1 MKASAEAIPEF
12 ENELFHFKTFFAF
25 TDLALNDSTIQPI
38 NLSLPNRR
46 KTPKND
52 SIEGAPLS
60 PAPPK
65 DGTSPGRRRFL
76 RPQVL
81 NSGSTPVD
89 TRPAPIEARPAPVD
103 TRPAPVVAP
112 PPKVE
117 PPKHAEPKNEEEVE
131 ERAQPVAVDQ
141 EEEEPNPKQVSRPG
155 WPPQMME
162 ITEEN
167 MHRPIPEGYFVAIE
181 FHMKA
186 EKSSNWKI
194 VDCKTNNVAFHA
206 TRSGKIGSYTVKLC
220 WSGKPTPVAVLT
232 SNFTHNA
239 FYANANVDG
248 TNLEIAALGFKMQKK
263 NGLKVRRFRAR
274 IPKPESEIPA
284 SDKSTLLKHKE
295 IAFNMKPKP
304 PKIKGGIPVLYFGGR
319 VKMQST
325 RNHILIS
332 KEMDGNLLVFGKASP
347 KVFIGEFYHPLSPV
361 QGICLC
367 MPHFK

>member
-1 MKASAEAIPEF
+1 MKASVETIPEF

-46 KTPKND
+46 KAPKTD
-52 SIEGAPLS
+52 SIDGAPLS

-65 DGTSPGRRRFL
+65 DGASPGRRRFL

-81 NSGSTPVD
+81 NGVSA
-89 TRPAPIEARPAPVD
+89 PADA
-103 TRPAPVVAP
+103 RPAPVVAP
-112 PPKVE
+112 PPAKVVE
-117 PPKHAEPKNEEEVE
+117 PPKHAEPQHEEVE

-141 EEEEPNPKQVSRPG
+141 EEEEPNPKQATRPG

-186 EKSSNWKI
+186 EKSSHWKI
-194 VDCKTNNVAFHA
+194 VDCKTNNVAFQA
-206 TRSGKIGSYTVKLC
+206 TRSGKIGSYTVKIC

-239 FYANANVDG
+239 FYANANVGG
-248 TNLEIAALGFKMQKK
+248 TDLEIAALGFKMQKK

-274 IPKPESEIPA
+274 IPKPESEVPA